1 MRVFMMFLFVILL
14 TACDSE
20 YRIKKVTLYKREA
33 PVFEILFE
41 VDRVVPQTEKQD
53 KKQKVEMTYDY
64 NWDTFSAGD
73 SSPTGFDA
81 GNLVLDNVENSIDFN
96 FTNTDR
102 VLFLFHL
109 SF

>member
-33 PVFEILFE
+33 PVFEILFNVE
-41 VDRVVPQTEKQD
+41 RVEPQTEKQYNR
-53 KKQKVEMTYDY
+53 QKVELAYDY
-64 NWDTFSAGD
+64 NWHTFSAGD
-73 SSPTGFDA
+73 STQAGFDA
-81 GNLVLDNVENSIDFN
+81 GNLVRGNVENSIDFN